1 MQSTSMQRPALLR
14 EGLRASIPILPTHAR
29 LCTPPHHSLRLPSV
43 LINTRTAVRTHAAEL
58 DEIDPVTG
66 EVVTGTIAAT
76 VPNDSITTPN
86 GLTWAFRS
94 AMPPADTPVQPQEV
108 LLLHGLGS
116 CSYAYRNTMQ
126 LLAAAGY
133 RCWAPDWVGHGA
145 SSKVDGGHAA
155 TCKPVLVLCWY
166 ILIP

>member
-1 MQSTSMQRPALLR
+1 MPTRLLLPNHRTS
-14 EGLRASIPILPTHAR
+14 
-29 LCTPPHHSLRLPSV
+29 PHFAHTTSSR
-43 LINTRTAVRTHAAEL
+43 IAVRTAAADL

-66 EVVTGTIAAT
+66 EIVTGTISAT
-76 VPNDSITTPN
+76 TPNDSVTTPS

-94 AMPPADTPVQPQEV
+94 ATPPADTPVQPQEV

-133 RCWAPDWVGHGA
+133 RCWAPDWIGHGA
-145 SSKVDGGHAA
+145 SSKVHAF
-155 TCKPVLVLCWY
+155 
-166 ILIP
+166 